1 MPRFLSWRALSRI
14 TGTWITGHTLAGPYA
29 LDALDAA
36 ERARF
41 ERHLRRCATCPA
53 EVRGFAAVAAS
64 LGLAAATTPPPS
76 LKGRVLADVA
86 ALDAARSADAEI
98 AAVLSAAD
106 ARIASAATSAGGTAT
121 VVASRR
127 DGTVVFTSS
136 GLPVLP
142 PSSVY
147 ELWFIGSAG
156 VRPAGLVPASD
167 PAGAAGVLVLASGL
181 SRDDAIGVTVEP
193 AGGTAAPT
201 TTPIVV
207 LTLR

>member
-1 MPRFLSWRALSRI
+1 MVRLPWFLTWRRPHA
-14 TGTWITGHTLAGPYA
+14 LAGPYA

-36 ERARF
+36 ERARY

-64 LGLAAATTPPPS
+64 LGVAAAATPPPA

-106 ARIASAATSAGGTAT
+106 ARVASAATSAGGTAT
-121 VVASRR
+121 VVTSRR
-127 DGTVVFTSS
+127 GGTMVFTSS

-142 PSSVY
+142 PTSVY

-156 VRPAGLVPASD
+156 VRPAGLVPAPD
-167 PAGAAGVLVLASGL
+167 PDDAAVLVLATGL
-181 SRDDAIGVTVEP
+181 SGDDAVGVTVEP
-193 AGGTAAPT
+193 AGGTDAPT

-207 LTLR
+207 LTPR

>member
-1 MPRFLSWRALSRI
+1 MVRLPWFLSWRRLNWRAR
-14 TGTWITGHTLAGPYA
+14 HALAGPYA
-29 LDALDAA
+29 LDALDAP

-41 ERHLRRCATCPA
+41 ERHLRRCASCPA

-64 LGLAAATTPPPS
+64 LGLAAATTPPPA

-106 ARIASAATSAGGTAT
+106 ARVASAATSAGGTAT

-127 DGTVVFTSS
+127 GGTVVFTSS

-156 VRPAGLVPASD
+156 VRPAGLVPTPD
-167 PAGAAGVLVLASGL
+167 PDDGSAVLVLATGL
-181 SRDDAIGVTVEP
+181 SGDDAVGVTVEP
-193 AGGTAAPT
+193 AGGTDAPT

-207 LTLR
+207 LTPR

>member
-1 MPRFLSWRALSRI
+1 VVRIPRLLPWRPQHS
-14 TGTWITGHTLAGPYA
+14 LAGAYA
-29 LDALDAA
+29 LDALEPG

-41 ERHLRRCATCPA
+41 ERHLRGCAACRA
-53 EVRGFAAVAAS
+53 EVRGFAATAAE
-64 LGLAAATTPPPS
+64 LGLAASATPPPS

-86 ALDAARSADAEI
+86 ALHAARSADAAI

-127 DGTVVFTSS
+127 GAAAVFTSS

-156 VRPAGLVPASD
+156 VRPAGLVPAG
-167 PAGAAGVLVLASGL
+167 GATVPVLASGL
-181 SRDDAIGVTVEP
+181 SGDDAVGVTVEP
-193 AGGTAAPT
+193 AGGTNAPT

>member
-1 MPRFLSWRALSRI
+1 MVRIPRFLSSGVPPWR
-14 TGTWITGHTLAGPYA
+14 TGHSLAGPYA

-36 ERARF
+36 GRARF
-41 ERHLRRCATCPA
+41 ERHLRRCSTCPA

-64 LGLAAATTPPPS
+64 LGLAAAATPPS
-76 LKGRVLADVA
+76 ALKGRVLADVA

-127 DGTVVFTSS
+127 GGTVVFTSS
-136 GLPVLP
+136 GMPALP

-156 VRPAGLVPASD
+156 VRPAGLVPTPD
-167 PAGAAGVLVLASGL
+167 QAGAAAVLVLASGL
-181 SRDDAIGVTVEP
+181 SSDDAVGVTVEP
-193 AGGTAAPT
+193 AGGTDAPT

-207 LTLR
+207 LTPR

>member
-1 MPRFLSWRALSRI
+1 MVRLPWFLTWRRLSWR
-14 TGTWITGHTLAGPYA
+14 TGHSLAGPYA

-64 LGLAAATTPPPS
+64 LGLAAATTPPPAV
-76 LKGRVLADVA
+76 KGRVLADVA

-127 DGTVVFTSS
+127 GGSVVFTSS

-156 VRPAGLVPASD
+156 VRPAGLVPTPG
-167 PAGAAGVLVLASGL
+167 PAGAAAVLVLASGL
-181 SRDDAIGVTVEP
+181 SAGDAIGVTVEP

-207 LTLR
+207 LTPR

>member
-1 MPRFLSWRALSRI
+1 MSLPWFLTWRRLLRI
-14 TGTWITGHTLAGPYA
+14 TGHALAGPYA
-29 LDALDAA
+29 LDALDAG

-53 EVRGFAAVAAS
+53 EVRGFADVAAS
-64 LGLAAATTPPPS
+64 LGLAAAATPPPA

-86 ALDAARSADAEI
+86 AFDAARSADAEI

-106 ARIASAATSAGGTAT
+106 ARVASAATSAGGTAT

-127 DGTVVFTSS
+127 DGSVVFTST

-156 VRPAGLVPASD
+156 VRPAGLMPSPD
-167 PAGAAGVLVLASGL
+167 PAAAAVLVLASGL
-181 SRDDAIGVTVEP
+181 AADDAIGVTVEP
-193 AGGTAAPT
+193 AGGTDAPT

>member
-1 MPRFLSWRALSRI
+1 MVRLPWFLTWRRPHA
-14 TGTWITGHTLAGPYA
+14 LAGPYA
-29 LDALDAA
+29 LDAVDAA
-36 ERARF
+36 ERARY

-64 LGLAAATTPPPS
+64 LGVAAAATPPPA

-106 ARIASAATSAGGTAT
+106 ARVASAATSAGGTAT
-121 VVASRR
+121 VVTSRR
-127 DGTVVFTSS
+127 GGTMVFTSS

-142 PSSVY
+142 PTSVY

-156 VRPAGLVPASD
+156 VRPAGLVPAPD
-167 PAGAAGVLVLASGL
+167 PDDAAVLVLATGL
-181 SRDDAIGVTVEP
+181 SGDDAVGVTVEP
-193 AGGTAAPT
+193 AGGTDAPT

-207 LTLR
+207 LTPR

>member
-1 MPRFLSWRALSRI
+1 VVRLPWFLPWRRLLRI
-14 TGTWITGHTLAGPYA
+14 TGHELAGPYA
-29 LDALDAA
+29 LDALEAA
-36 ERARF
+36 ERTRF
-41 ERHLRRCATCPA
+41 ERHLRRCTTCPA

-106 ARIASAATSAGGTAT
+106 ARVASAATSAGGTAT

-127 DGTVVFTSS
+127 DGSVVFTSS
-136 GLPVLP
+136 GLPALP

-156 VRPAGLVPASD
+156 IRPAGLVPTPE
-167 PAGAAGVLVLASGL
+167 PAGAAAVLVLASGL

-193 AGGTAAPT
+193 AGGTDAPT

-207 LTLR
+207 LTPR

>member
-1 MPRFLSWRALSRI
+1 MVRLPLFLSRRRLPWR
-14 TGTWITGHTLAGPYA
+14 TGHSLAGPYA
-29 LDALDAA
+29 LDALEAA
-36 ERARF
+36 SRSRF

-64 LGLAAATTPPPS
+64 LGLAAATTPPPA
-76 LKGRVLADVA
+76 LKGRVLADIA

-106 ARIASAATSAGGTAT
+106 ARVASAATSAGGTAT

-127 DGTVVFTSS
+127 DGSVVFTST

-156 VRPAGLVPASD
+156 IRPAALMPSPD
-167 PAGAAGVLVLASGL
+167 PDGAAAVLVLASGL

-193 AGGTAAPT
+193 AGGTDAPT

-207 LTLR
+207 LTPR

>member
-1 MPRFLSWRALSRI
+1 VVRLPWFLYWRRP
-14 TGTWITGHTLAGPYA
+14 HELAGPYA
-29 LDALDAA
+29 LDALEAA

-64 LGLAAATTPPPS
+64 LGLAAATTPPPA

-106 ARIASAATSAGGTAT
+106 ARVASAATSAGGTAT

-127 DGTVVFTSS
+127 DGSVVFTST

-156 VRPAGLVPASD
+156 VRPAGLMPSPD
-167 PAGAAGVLVLASGL
+167 PDGAATVLVVASGL
-181 SRDDAIGVTVEP
+181 SPDDAIGVTVEP
-193 AGGTAAPT
+193 AGGTDAPT